1 MRTREETKL
10 CCLKLSYPYS
20 CFCHKHWHYKLY
32 MLVLLLTGHNAK
44 RAEQESESMVNE
56 WMDDGVIG
64 ALTVFGHSENIY
76 NIIAQYTL
84 FIDDR
89 LADNWVFL
97 LAYWCKQSY
106 LASIKRTSDMS
117 LLIKWSVV
125 HILISRFT
133 MGFKII
139 LKSYCYSF
147 ILTTNNWHPVWI
159 HTNIFQIILINKNFV
174 IEIFIVYVYMF
185 ERIYRNILYSH

>member
-1 MRTREETKL
+1 
-10 CCLKLSYPYS
+10 
-20 CFCHKHWHYKLY
+20 
-32 MLVLLLTGHNAK
+32 
-44 RAEQESESMVNE
+44 MVNE

-174 IEIFIVYVYMF
+174 IEIFIVYVYVW
-185 ERIYRNILYSH
+185 EDTEISCNRSSKVIQLRIQNDFYPIVQIDPLSIFTNVIII